1 MHLPTQYLSALQ
13 YIALGTDIMNSA
25 LLDIG
30 IVCIPKSILGLSSG
44 IWLSYL
50 ENWHFEVSPLR
61 FIR

>member
-1 MHLPTQYLSALQ
+1 MSALQ
-13 YIALGTDIMNSA
+13 YIALGTDIVNSA

-50 ENWHFEVSPLR
+50 ENWHFEVSPLK